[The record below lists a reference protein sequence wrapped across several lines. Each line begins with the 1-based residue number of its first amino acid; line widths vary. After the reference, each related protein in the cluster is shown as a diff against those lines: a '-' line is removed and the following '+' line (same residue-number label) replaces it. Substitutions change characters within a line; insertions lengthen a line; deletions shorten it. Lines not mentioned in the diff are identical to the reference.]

1 MERIFGPLILF
12 VAQFS
17 KEFDKEPIDD
27 LNLITKLN
35 LEHRVIKEMLL
46 KDQKLNSKV
55 AFIIGVLIAHMGLLF
70 WQYERMKDRAT
81 KQIKIK

>member
-27 LNLITKLN
+27 LNLI
-35 LEHRVIKEMLL
+35 IYFFKE
-46 KDQKLNSKV
+46 K
-55 AFIIGVLIAHMGLLF
+55 G
-70 WQYERMKDRAT
+70 E
-81 KQIKIK
+81 